1 MEPEGLGVLAA
12 LVAKVV
18 WEGTLALALEPEPE
32 PEPEPDLERPRLDA
46 RAPTSL
52 SPIERRVLKLVM

>member
-18 WEGTLALALEPEPE
+18 WEGTVALELE
-32 PEPEPDLERPRLDA
+32 PEPEPDLERPRLEA